1 MPNNTV
7 SVPEMKVLYE
17 STYKELFGTL
27 PAATKQRV
35 LDAIADPTINDP
47 RVTEFVQRV
56 INKAEG
62 KEWDIIN
69 GDPNNKKLKKEVDA
83 KTSSP

>member
-7 SVPEMKVLYE
+7 SVAEMKVLYE

-27 PAATKQRV
+27 PAATQKRV
-35 LDAIADPTINDP
+35 LDAVADPSIHDP

-56 INKAEG
+56 ISKAEG
-62 KEWDIIN
+62 KEYDIIN